1 VSSPIVVKLSSGE
14 QARLR
19 RQLRSHLRGRLLA
32 IHILL
37 LLALGLSPS
46 FVAQALFCSP
56 RTVYRSRAHWLQQTG
71 PFAPLPED
79 TGLACSC
86 PLTGPE
92 QCRLRSW
99 LKKAPSVFGWGR
111 TRWSCATLALS
122 WAQEC
127 GQRVSAETMRRWLQ
141 ALNFRW
147 KRTKPAAKDNDPER
161 ARKLA
166 RILLIWES
174 LRPREAMLWADE
186 LDIHLLPKSGY
197 QWMPKGTQTEIL
209 TPGKNAKRYLAGA
222 WDIRTGRL
230 QHCIWYEKRA
240 GLFLDLLAKL
250 DKAYAARRYDKVYV
264 VVDNDKIH
272 KAKKV
277 ERWLAAHPRFELV
290 FQPTYCPR
298 SSPIERIFG
307 DVHDKVTRHHRRKRI
322 RDLVADV
329 TRYLTR
335 HGPWRYQLSAIYEEA
350 GVTAAL
356 RQLQRNKAA

>member
-1 VSSPIVVKLSSGE
+1 VSSPIVVKLSSAE
-14 QARLR
+14 QAWMR

-56 RTVYRSRAHWLQQTG
+56 RTVYGSRAHWRQQTG
-71 PFAPLPED
+71 PFAPSPE
-79 TGLACSC
+79 TIERACSC
-86 PLTGPE
+86 PLTGAE
-92 QCRLRSW
+92 QRRLCGW
-99 LKKAPSVFGWGR
+99 LKKAPSVFGCCR

-127 GQRVSAETMRRWLQ
+127 GQPVSAETMRRWLQ
-141 ALNFRW
+141 ARDFRW
-147 KRTKPAAKDNDPER
+147 KRTKPTAKDNAPER

-166 RILLIWES
+166 RILLLWQS
-174 LRPREAMLWADE
+174 LGPREAMLWADE

-197 QWMPKGTQTEIL
+197 QWMPKSTQIEIL
-209 TPGKNAKRYLAGA
+209 TPGKKAKRYRAGA
-222 WDIRTGRL
+222 WDSRTGRL
-230 QHCIWYEKRA
+230 QHCVWYEKRA
-240 GLFLDLLAKL
+240 GLFLDLLSKL
-250 DKAYAARRYDKVYV
+250 DETYAARRSDKVYV
-264 VVDNDKIH
+264 VVDNYKIH
-272 KAKKV
+272 QAKTV
-277 ERWLAAHPRFELV
+277 ERWLAVHPRFELV

-307 DVHDKVTRHHRRKRI
+307 DVHDQVTRNHRRKRI

-329 TRYLTR
+329 TRYWTR

-350 GVTAAL
+350 EVTAAL